1 MVDLPTELRATSHTT
16 MKSKCVVD
24 CHIEHKMHCT
34 LALLHSILHDDVE
47 LQSAKEAVNSFDI
60 VLDIHSSDHFI
71 LGR

>member
-24 CHIEHKMHCT
+24 CHTEHKTHCT